1 MAFTWPFFVTG
12 DFARDHGNDAPWLF
26 AVLLG
31 LLAVVCLA
39 EVTAGRLDAKTI
51 AVLGVAAAAGG
62 GLRLLSAGTAGLEPM
77 FFVVIVAGRVLG
89 PGVGFVSGALA
100 VTTGALLTGGV
111 GPWLPFQMI
120 CAGGIGLGAGLL
132 PARAGGRAERWVLA
146 AYALVTGLAFGLFMN
161 LWFWPFL
168 GANSPSGMGFVPGA
182 PLTENLAHYGLFYLA
197 TSLGWDLPRGV
208 LNAVLV
214 VSRRPGAAAGL
225 PARRPPGGLR
235 GPRRVRAG
243 DRRGGRRWHVAVP
256 TRSARGERA
265 AARRDRR
272 RRRHGADHDPGH
284 RPGPQRQEPP
294 RRGPAPGPLRRHLRR
309 DRAHAPTRPTRS
321 GAGAWTPT
329 AGAGPSPG

>member
-1 MAFTWPFFVTG
+1 MTGRRVIPLRWPAVVAVAVVGVVGLVAFTWPFFVTG

-77 FFVVIVAGRVLG
+77 FFIVIVAGRVLG

-168 GANSPSGMGFVPGA
+168 GTNAPSGMGFVPGA
-182 PLTENLAHYGLFYLA
+182 PLSENLAHYGLFYLA
-197 TSLGWDLPRGV
+197 TSLAWDLPRGV

-214 VSRRPGAAAGL
+214 LLAGPALLRVFRRGARRAAFGVPVVFEPTRAAG
-225 PARRPPGGLR
+225 
-235 GPRRVRAG
+235 G
-243 DRRGGRRWHVAVP
+243 DVD
-256 TRSARGERA
+256 S
-265 AARRDRR
+265 
-272 RRRHGADHDPGH
+272 
-284 RPGPQRQEPP
+284 
-294 RRGPAPGPLRRHLRR
+294 PLQ
-309 DRAHAPTRPTRS
+309 
-321 GAGAWTPT
+321 GAG
-329 AGAGPSPG
+329 GAR

>member
-1 MAFTWPFFVTG
+1 MTGRRVIPLRWPAVVAVAAVGVVGVVAFTWPFFVTG

-120 CAGGIGLGAGLL
+120 CAGGIGLGAGVL

-146 AYALVTGLAFGLFMN
+146 AYALVTGLGFGLVMN

-182 PLTENLAHYGLFYLA
+182 PLSENLAHYGLFYLA

-214 VSRRPGAAAGL
+214 VVAGPALLRVFRRG
-225 PARRPPGGLR
+225 ARRAAFGVPVVFQPATVAEARTGTSLPDAER
-235 GPRRVRAG
+235 PR
-243 DRRGGRRWHVAVP
+243 
-256 TRSARGERA
+256 
-265 AARRDRR
+265 
-272 RRRHGADHDPGH
+272 
-284 RPGPQRQEPP
+284 
-294 RRGPAPGPLRRHLRR
+294 
-309 DRAHAPTRPTRS
+309 
-321 GAGAWTPT
+321 
-329 AGAGPSPG
+329 

>member
-1 MAFTWPFFVTG
+1 VTGRRVIPLRWPAVVAVGAVGVVGLIAFTWPFFVNG

-132 PARAGGRAERWVLA
+132 PARAAGRAERWVLA

-168 GANSPSGMGFVPGA
+168 GTSAPTGMGFVPGA

-197 TSLGWDLPRGV
+197 TSLGWDLPRGA

-214 VSRRPGAAAGL
+214 LLAGPALLRVFRRG
-225 PARRPPGGLR
+225 ARRAAFGVPVVFEP
-235 GPRRVRAG
+235 A
-243 DRRGGRRWHVAVP
+243 VATEAAPVHE
-256 TRSARGERA
+256 AERA
-265 AARRDRR
+265 R
-272 RRRHGADHDPGH
+272 
-284 RPGPQRQEPP
+284 
-294 RRGPAPGPLRRHLRR
+294 
-309 DRAHAPTRPTRS
+309 
-321 GAGAWTPT
+321 
-329 AGAGPSPG
+329 

>member
-1 MAFTWPFFVTG
+1 MTGRRVIPLRWPAVVAVAAVGVVGIVAFTWPFFVTG
-12 DFARDHGNDAPWLF
+12 DFARDHSNDAPWLF

-89 PGVGFVSGALA
+89 PGVGFVTGALA

-146 AYALVTGLAFGLFMN
+146 AYALVTGLVFGLFMN

-168 GANSPSGMGFVPGA
+168 GAGSPSGMGFVPGA
-182 PLTENLAHYGLFYLA
+182 PLAENLAHYGLFYLA

-214 VSRRPGAAAGL
+214 VLAGPALLRVFRRG
-225 PARRPPGGLR
+225 ARRAAFGVPVVFEPATAVG
-235 GPRRVRAG
+235 AG
-243 DRRGGRRWHVAVP
+243 HGTPLPDA
-256 TRSARGERA
+256 ERA
-265 AARRDRR
+265 R
-272 RRRHGADHDPGH
+272 
-284 RPGPQRQEPP
+284 
-294 RRGPAPGPLRRHLRR
+294 
-309 DRAHAPTRPTRS
+309 
-321 GAGAWTPT
+321 
-329 AGAGPSPG
+329 

>member
-1 MAFTWPFFVTG
+1 MTGRRVIPLRWPAVVAVAVVGVVGVVAFTWPFFVTG

-120 CAGGIGLGAGLL
+120 CAGGIGLGAGVL

-146 AYALVTGLAFGLFMN
+146 AYALVTGLAFGLVMN

-168 GANSPSGMGFVPGA
+168 GANAPSGMGFVPGA
-182 PLTENLAHYGLFYLA
+182 PLSENLAHYGLFYLA

-214 VSRRPGAAAGL
+214 VVAGPALLRVFRRG
-225 PARRPPGGLR
+225 ARRAAFGVPVVFQPATVAEA
-235 GPRRVRAG
+235 GPRTSLPDA
-243 DRRGGRRWHVAVP
+243 
-256 TRSARGERA
+256 ER
-265 AARRDRR
+265 
-272 RRRHGADHDPGH
+272 
-284 RPGPQRQEPP
+284 P
-294 RRGPAPGPLRRHLRR
+294 R
-309 DRAHAPTRPTRS
+309 
-321 GAGAWTPT
+321 
-329 AGAGPSPG
+329 

>member
-1 MAFTWPFFVTG
+1 MTGRRVIPLQWPAVVAIAAVGVVGLVAFTWPFFVSG

-26 AVLLG
+26 ALLLG

-120 CAGGIGLGAGLL
+120 CAGGIGLGAG
-132 PARAGGRAERWVLA
+132 GERWSLA
-146 AYALVTGLAFGLFMN
+146 AYALVTGLAFGLVMN

-168 GANSPSGMGFVPGA
+168 GENAPSGMGFVPGA
-182 PLTENLAHYGLFYLA
+182 PLAENVAHYALFYLA
-197 TSLGWDLPRGV
+197 TSLAWDLPRGV
-208 LNAVLV
+208 LNALLVLV
-214 VSRRPGAAAGL
+214 AGPALLRVFRRG
-225 PARRPPGGLR
+225 ARRAAFGVPVVFTPRELPTATSLQDAG
-235 GPRRVRAG
+235 GPR
-243 DRRGGRRWHVAVP
+243 
-256 TRSARGERA
+256 
-265 AARRDRR
+265 
-272 RRRHGADHDPGH
+272 
-284 RPGPQRQEPP
+284 
-294 RRGPAPGPLRRHLRR
+294 
-309 DRAHAPTRPTRS
+309 
-321 GAGAWTPT
+321 
-329 AGAGPSPG
+329 

>member
-1 MAFTWPFFVTG
+1 VTGRRDIPLRWPAVVAVGAVGTDGLVAFTWPFFVKG

-168 GANSPSGMGFVPGA
+168 GTNAPSGMGFVPGA
-182 PLTENLAHYGLFYLA
+182 PVSENLAHYALFYLA

-208 LNAVLV
+208 LNAALV
-214 VSRRPGAAAGL
+214 VVAGPALLRVFRRASRRAAFDAPVTFE
-225 PARRPPGGLR
+225 PAREQVGG
-235 GPRRVRAG
+235 
-243 DRRGGRRWHVAVP
+243 
-256 TRSARGERA
+256 
-265 AARRDRR
+265 
-272 RRRHGADHDPGH
+272 
-284 RPGPQRQEPP
+284 
-294 RRGPAPGPLRRHLRR
+294 
-309 DRAHAPTRPTRS
+309 
-321 GAGAWTPT
+321 
-329 AGAGPSPG
+329 

>member
-1 MAFTWPFFVTG
+1 MSARRVIPLRWPAVVAVAVVGIVGLVAFTWPFFVTG

-77 FFVVIVAGRVLG
+77 FFIVIVAGRVLG

-132 PARAGGRAERWVLA
+132 PAPAGGRVERWVLA

-168 GANSPSGMGFVPGA
+168 GPNAPSGMGFVPGA
-182 PLTENLAHYGLFYLA
+182 PVSENLAHYTLFYLA
-197 TSLGWDLPRGV
+197 TSLAWDLPRGV

-214 VSRRPGAAAGL
+214 LLAGPALLRVFRRG
-225 PARRPPGGLR
+225 ARRAAFGVPVVFGPTPP
-235 GPRRVRAG
+235 V
-243 DRRGGRRWHVAVP
+243 D
-256 TRSARGERA
+256 
-265 AARRDRR
+265 AAREAPLQ
-272 RRRHGADHDPGH
+272 GT
-284 RPGPQRQEPP
+284 
-294 RRGPAPGPLRRHLRR
+294 RGVQ
-309 DRAHAPTRPTRS
+309 
-321 GAGAWTPT
+321 
-329 AGAGPSPG
+329 

>member
-1 MAFTWPFFVTG
+1 MTGRRVIPLRWPAVVAVAAVGVVGVVAFTWPFFVTG

-120 CAGGIGLGAGLL
+120 CAGGIGLGAGVL
-132 PARAGGRAERWVLA
+132 PARAGGRSERWVLA
-146 AYALVTGLAFGLFMN
+146 AYALVTGLGFGLVMN

-182 PLTENLAHYGLFYLA
+182 PLSENLAHYGLFYLA

-214 VSRRPGAAAGL
+214 VLAGPALLRVFRRG
-225 PARRPPGGLR
+225 ARRAAFGVPVVFQPATVAEA
-235 GPRRVRAG
+235 GPRTSLPDA
-243 DRRGGRRWHVAVP
+243 
-256 TRSARGERA
+256 ER
-265 AARRDRR
+265 
-272 RRRHGADHDPGH
+272 
-284 RPGPQRQEPP
+284 P
-294 RRGPAPGPLRRHLRR
+294 R
-309 DRAHAPTRPTRS
+309 
-321 GAGAWTPT
+321 
-329 AGAGPSPG
+329 

>member
-1 MAFTWPFFVTG
+1 VTTRRVIPLRWPAVVAVAVVGVVGLVAFTWPFFVTG

-26 AVLLG
+26 ALLLA

-77 FFVVIVAGRVLG
+77 FFIVIVAGCVLG

-100 VTTGALLTGGV
+100 VTVGALLTGGV

-132 PARAGGRAERWVLA
+132 PVRPGGRSERWVVA
-146 AYALVTGLAFGLFMN
+146 AYALVTGLAYGVFMN

-168 GANSPSGMGFVPGA
+168 GTGAPTGMGFVPGA
-182 PLTENLAHYGLFYLA
+182 PLAENLGHYALFYVA

-208 LNAVLV
+208 LNAALVLLAGPALLRV
-214 VSRRPGAAAGL
+214 FRRG
-225 PARRPPGGLR
+225 ARRAAFGVPVVFDPTDDTHLQG
-235 GPRRVRAG
+235 AG
-243 DRRGGRRWHVAVP
+243 D
-256 TRSARGERA
+256 
-265 AARRDRR
+265 
-272 RRRHGADHDPGH
+272 
-284 RPGPQRQEPP
+284 P
-294 RRGPAPGPLRRHLRR
+294 R
-309 DRAHAPTRPTRS
+309 
-321 GAGAWTPT
+321 
-329 AGAGPSPG
+329 

>member
-1 MAFTWPFFVTG
+1 VTGARIIPLRWPAVVAVTVVGVVGLVAFTWPFFVTG

-26 AVLLG
+26 ALLLG

-62 GLRLLSAGTAGLEPM
+62 ALRLLSAGTAGLEPM

-132 PARAGGRAERWVLA
+132 PVRAGGWVERWVLA
-146 AYALVTGLAFGLFMN
+146 AYALVTGLAYGLFMN

-168 GANSPSGMGFVPGA
+168 GVNAPTGMGFVPGA
-182 PLTENLAHYGLFYLA
+182 PLLENLGHYGLFYLS
-197 TSLGWDLPRGV
+197 TSLGWDLPRGL

-214 VSRRPGAAAGL
+214 LLAGPALLRVFRRAARRAAFGVPVVFAPPGAPAAL
-225 PARRPPGGLR
+225 Q
-235 GPRRVRAG
+235 
-243 DRRGGRRWHVAVP
+243 DTGGRR
-256 TRSARGERA
+256 
-265 AARRDRR
+265 
-272 RRRHGADHDPGH
+272 
-284 RPGPQRQEPP
+284 
-294 RRGPAPGPLRRHLRR
+294 
-309 DRAHAPTRPTRS
+309 
-321 GAGAWTPT
+321 
-329 AGAGPSPG
+329 

>member
-1 MAFTWPFFVTG
+1 MTGRRVIPLRWPAVVAVGVVGLVGLVAFTWPFFVTA
-12 DFARDHGNDAPWLF
+12 DVARDHGNDAPWLF

-120 CAGGIGLGAGLL
+120 CAGGIGLGAGLP
-132 PARAGGRAERWVLA
+132 PARAGGRVERWALA
-146 AYALVTGLAFGLFMN
+146 AYALVTGLVFGLFMN

-168 GANSPSGMGFVPGA
+168 GTNAPTGMGFVPGA
-182 PLTENLAHYGLFYLA
+182 PLRENLAHYGLFYLA

-208 LNAVLV
+208 LNAALVLV
-214 VSRRPGAAAGL
+214 AGPALLRVFRRG
-225 PARRPPGGLR
+225 ARRAAFG
-235 GPRRVRAG
+235 
-243 DRRGGRRWHVAVP
+243 VP
-256 TRSARGERA
+256 VVFE
-265 AARRDRR
+265 
-272 RRRHGADHDPGH
+272 
-284 RPGPQRQEPP
+284 
-294 RRGPAPGPLRRHLRR
+294 PAPAATGKAPLH
-309 DRAHAPTRPTRS
+309 DAERPR
-321 GAGAWTPT
+321 
-329 AGAGPSPG
+329 

>member
-1 MAFTWPFFVTG
+1 MTGRRVIPLRWPAVLAVAAVGVVGVVAFTWPFFVTG

-120 CAGGIGLGAGLL
+120 CAGGIGLGAGVL
-132 PARAGGRAERWVLA
+132 PARAGGRSERWVLA
-146 AYALVTGLAFGLFMN
+146 AYALVTGLGFGLVMN

-182 PLTENLAHYGLFYLA
+182 PLSENLAHYGLFYLA

-214 VSRRPGAAAGL
+214 VVAGPALLRVFRRG
-225 PARRPPGGLR
+225 ARRAAFGVPVVFQPATVAEA
-235 GPRRVRAG
+235 GPRTSLPDA
-243 DRRGGRRWHVAVP
+243 
-256 TRSARGERA
+256 
-265 AARRDRR
+265 
-272 RRRHGADHDPGH
+272 
-284 RPGPQRQEPP
+284 EPP
-294 RRGPAPGPLRRHLRR
+294 R
-309 DRAHAPTRPTRS
+309 
-321 GAGAWTPT
+321 
-329 AGAGPSPG
+329 

>member
-1 MAFTWPFFVTG
+1 
-12 DFARDHGNDAPWLF
+12 
-26 AVLLG
+26 
-31 LLAVVCLA
+31 VCLA

-146 AYALVTGLAFGLFMN
+146 AYALVTGLVFGLFMN

-168 GANSPSGMGFVPGA
+168 GAGSPSGMGFVPGA

-197 TSLGWDLPRGV
+197 TSLAWDLPRGV

-214 VSRRPGAAAGL
+214 VLAGPALLRVFRRG
-225 PARRPPGGLR
+225 ARRAAFG
-235 GPRRVRAG
+235 
-243 DRRGGRRWHVAVP
+243 VP
-256 TRSARGERA
+256 VVFEQATV
-265 AARRDRR
+265 
-272 RRRHGADHDPGH
+272 
-284 RPGPQRQEPP
+284 
-294 RRGPAPGPLRRHLRR
+294 
-309 DRAHAPTRPTRS
+309 
-321 GAGAWTPT
+321 
-329 AGAGPSPG
+329 AGAGHGTPLPDAERPR

>member
-1 MAFTWPFFVTG
+1 MTGRRVIPLRWPAVVAVAAVGVVGVVAFTWPFFVTG

-120 CAGGIGLGAGLL
+120 CAGGIGLGAGVL

-146 AYALVTGLAFGLFMN
+146 AYALVTGLGFGLVMN

-182 PLTENLAHYGLFYLA
+182 PLSENLAHYGLFYLA

-214 VSRRPGAAAGL
+214 VVAGPALLRVFRRG
-225 PARRPPGGLR
+225 ARRAAFGVPVVFQPATVAEA
-235 GPRRVRAG
+235 GPRTSLPDA
-243 DRRGGRRWHVAVP
+243 
-256 TRSARGERA
+256 ER
-265 AARRDRR
+265 
-272 RRRHGADHDPGH
+272 
-284 RPGPQRQEPP
+284 P
-294 RRGPAPGPLRRHLRR
+294 R
-309 DRAHAPTRPTRS
+309 
-321 GAGAWTPT
+321 
-329 AGAGPSPG
+329 

>member
-1 MAFTWPFFVTG
+1 MTGARVIPLRWPAVVAVTVVGVVGLVAFTWPFFVTG

-26 AVLLG
+26 ALLLG

-62 GLRLLSAGTAGLEPM
+62 ALRLLSAGTAGLEPM

-132 PARAGGRAERWVLA
+132 PVRSGGWVERWVLA
-146 AYALVTGLAFGLFMN
+146 AYALVTGLAYGLFMN

-168 GANSPSGMGFVPGA
+168 GVNAPTGMGFVPGA
-182 PLTENLAHYGLFYLA
+182 PLLENLGHYGLFYLS
-197 TSLGWDLPRGV
+197 TSLGWDLPRGL

-214 VSRRPGAAAGL
+214 LLAGPALLRVFRRAARRAAFGVPVVFAPPGAPAAL
-225 PARRPPGGLR
+225 Q
-235 GPRRVRAG
+235 
-243 DRRGGRRWHVAVP
+243 DTGGRR
-256 TRSARGERA
+256 
-265 AARRDRR
+265 
-272 RRRHGADHDPGH
+272 
-284 RPGPQRQEPP
+284 
-294 RRGPAPGPLRRHLRR
+294 
-309 DRAHAPTRPTRS
+309 
-321 GAGAWTPT
+321 
-329 AGAGPSPG
+329 

>member
-1 MAFTWPFFVTG
+1 MTGRRVIPLRWPAVVAVGVVGIVGLVAFTWPFFVTG

-132 PARAGGRAERWVLA
+132 PGRAGGRVERWVLA

-168 GANSPSGMGFVPGA
+168 GTNAPSGMGFVPGA
-182 PLTENLAHYGLFYLA
+182 PVSENLAHYALFYLA
-197 TSLGWDLPRGV
+197 TSLAWDLPRGV
-208 LNAVLV
+208 LNAALVLLAGPALLRV
-214 VSRRPGAAAGL
+214 FRRG
-225 PARRPPGGLR
+225 ARRAAFG
-235 GPRRVRAG
+235 
-243 DRRGGRRWHVAVP
+243 VP
-256 TRSARGERA
+256 VVF
-265 AARRDRR
+265 
-272 RRRHGADHDPGH
+272 
-284 RPGPQRQEPP
+284 
-294 RRGPAPGPLRRHLRR
+294 GPAPAPGATREVPLQDASGLR
-309 DRAHAPTRPTRS
+309 
-321 GAGAWTPT
+321 
-329 AGAGPSPG
+329 

>member
-1 MAFTWPFFVTG
+1 MTGRRVIPLRWPAVVAVAVVGVVGAVAFTWPFFATG

-132 PARAGGRAERWVLA
+132 PTRAGGRAERWVLA

-214 VSRRPGAAAGL
+214 VFAGPALLRVFRRG
-225 PARRPPGGLR
+225 ARRAAFG
-235 GPRRVRAG
+235 
-243 DRRGGRRWHVAVP
+243 VP
-256 TRSARGERA
+256 VVF
-265 AARRDRR
+265 
-272 RRRHGADHDPGH
+272 
-284 RPGPQRQEPP
+284 Q
-294 RRGPAPGPLRRHLRR
+294 PATM
-309 DRAHAPTRPTRS
+309 AE
-321 GAGAWTPT
+321 
-329 AGAGPSPG
+329 AGPGTSLPDVERPR